1 MSRQYSQIACNV
13 GVGSLTAEGG
23 RDVDVVNEDTFMQP
37 AEGAVETDRM
47 RALTRYGILDTARD
61 KTFDRIARMA
71 ARCFAV
77 PMATVSIVDTDR
89 IWFKAAYGLHGV
101 KQVGRDPGLCASAI
115 LDDVPY
121 LVCDALADPR
131 ASNNPLVRGTL
142 GIRFYAGAPI
152 VTADGHRLGTVD
164 VLDTR
169 PHQPTDDQVA
179 MLADLAATV
188 MDRLELRRAAAS
200 AAGSQQRLRD
210 AAEDE
215 RDAARE
221 DRDAAER
228 DRDAAQRDRDAA
240 ERDRDAAQL
249 GRDTAQRDRDTAQLG
264 RDAAERERDAIEEY
278 ATVLQ
283 RTLLPPS
290 LPNIP
295 GLGLAAHYHPASRTQ
310 VGGDFYDVFVIQ
322 PERWAFF
329 LGDVEGHGAAAAAVT
344 SLIRYTLRS
353 AALHYSDPIEVLAEL
368 NDVLI
373 RDSSEKHSCTVLF
386 GTLELSSDGPG
397 FHMTIATGGHPP
409 ALLIDAA
416 DGSVSEVR
424 SSGGMLLGVLADAKF
439 EACNV
444 WLRPGQTL
452 LFYTDGL
459 IETRNQGTA
468 RFGEG
473 ELASFV
479 ASRAGLGATEL
490 VDQLAA
496 LTSTLRPRDDVALL
510 ALTSR

>member
-1 MSRQYSQIACNV
+1 
-13 GVGSLTAEGG
+13 
-23 RDVDVVNEDTFMQP
+23 VDVVNEDTFMQP
-37 AEGAVETDRM
+37 VEGAVETDRM
-47 RALTRYGILDTARD
+47 RALRRFDILDTARD

-77 PMATVSIVDTDR
+77 PMATVSMVDTDR
-89 IWFKAAYGLHGV
+89 IWFKAAYGFHGV
-101 KQVGRDPGLCASAI
+101 KQIGRDPGLCASAI

-121 LVCDALADPR
+121 LVFDALADPR

-188 MDRLELRRAAAS
+188 MDQLELRRAAAT
-200 AAGSQQRLRD
+200 ATGSQQRLRD
-210 AAEDE
+210 AADDQ
-215 RDAARE
+215 RDTARE
-221 DRDAAER
+221 DRN
-228 DRDAAQRDRDAA
+228 AA

-249 GRDTAQRDRDTAQLG
+249 DRDVAERDRDAAQLG

-283 RTLLPPS
+283 QTLLPPS
-290 LPNIP
+290 LPDIP
-295 GLGLAAHYHPASRTQ
+295 GLGLAAHYHPASRRQ

-353 AALHYSDPIEVLAEL
+353 AALHYSDPIQVLAEL
-368 NDVLI
+368 NEVLI
-373 RDSSEKHSCTVLF
+373 RDPSEKHSCTVLF
-386 GTLELSSDGPG
+386 GTLERSADGPG
-397 FHMTIATGGHPP
+397 FHLTIATGGHPP

-439 EACNV
+439 EACSV
-444 WLRPGQTL
+444 WLRPGQSL
-452 LFYTDGL
+452 LLYTDGL
-459 IETRNQGTA
+459 VETRHQGTA
-468 RFGEG
+468 QFGES

-479 ASRAGLGATEL
+479 AGCAGLGAAEL

-496 LTSTLRPRDDVALL
+496 LTLTLRPRDDVALL
-510 ALTSR
+510 ALTSC

>member
-77 PMATVSIVDTDR
+77 PMATVSMVDTDR

-101 KQVGRDPGLCASAI
+101 KQVSRDPGLCASAI

-188 MDRLELRRAAAS
+188 MDQLELRRAAAS

-228 DRDAAQRDRDAA
+228 DRDAAQ
-240 ERDRDAAQL
+240 
-249 GRDTAQRDRDTAQLG
+249 LG

-278 ATVLQ
+278 AAVLQ

-295 GLGLAAHYHPASRTQ
+295 GLGLAAHYHPASRRQ

-496 LTSTLRPRDDVALL
+496 LTSNLRPRDDVALL

>member
-77 PMATVSIVDTDR
+77 PMATVSMVDTDR

-101 KQVGRDPGLCASAI
+101 KQVSRDPGLCASAI

-188 MDRLELRRAAAS
+188 MDQLELRRAAAS

-228 DRDAAQRDRDAA
+228 DRDAAQ
-240 ERDRDAAQL
+240 
-249 GRDTAQRDRDTAQLG
+249 LG

-278 ATVLQ
+278 AAVLQ

-295 GLGLAAHYHPASRTQ
+295 GLGLAAHYHPASRRQ

-353 AALHYSDPIEVLAEL
+353 AALRYSDPIEVLAEL

-496 LTSTLRPRDDVALL
+496 LTSNLRPRDDVALL

>member
-1 MSRQYSQIACNV
+1 
-13 GVGSLTAEGG
+13 
-23 RDVDVVNEDTFMQP
+23 VDVVNEDTFMQP

-77 PMATVSIVDTDR
+77 PMATVSMVDTDR

-101 KQVGRDPGLCASAI
+101 KQVSRDPGLCASAI

-188 MDRLELRRAAAS
+188 MDQLELRRAAAS

-228 DRDAAQRDRDAA
+228 DRDAAQ
-240 ERDRDAAQL
+240 
-249 GRDTAQRDRDTAQLG
+249 LG

-278 ATVLQ
+278 AAVLQ

-295 GLGLAAHYHPASRTQ
+295 GLGLAAHYHPASRRQ

-496 LTSTLRPRDDVALL
+496 LTSNLRPRDDVALL

>member
-1 MSRQYSQIACNV
+1 
-13 GVGSLTAEGG
+13 
-23 RDVDVVNEDTFMQP
+23 MQP
-37 AEGAVETDRM
+37 VEGAVETDRL
-47 RALTRYGILDTARD
+47 RALTRYGVLDTARD

-71 ARCFAV
+71 ARCFGA

-131 ASNNPLVRGTL
+131 ASNNPLVHGTL

-169 PHQPTDDQVA
+169 PHQPTDHQVA

-188 MDRLELRRAAAS
+188 MDQLELRRAAAT
-200 AAGSQQRLRD
+200 AD

-215 RDAARE
+215 RNTARA
-221 DRDAAER
+221 DRN
-228 DRDAAQRDRDAA
+228 AA

-249 GRDTAQRDRDTAQLG
+249 DRDAAERGRAAAQLG
-264 RDAAERERDAIEEY
+264 RDAAEQERDAIEEY

-295 GLGLAAHYHPASRTQ
+295 GLGLAAHYHPASRRQ
-310 VGGDFYDVFVIQ
+310 VGGDFYDVFAIE
-322 PERWAFF
+322 PGRWAFF

-353 AALHYSDPIEVLAEL
+353 AALHYSDPIQVLAEL

-386 GTLELSSDGPG
+386 GTLELSSDRPG

-424 SSGGMLLGVLADAKF
+424 SSGGMLVGVLADAEF
-439 EACNV
+439 EACSV
-444 WLRPGQTL
+444 WLRPVRPCCFTQTVSSRPA
-452 LFYTDGL
+452 
-459 IETRNQGTA
+459 TRAPPGSAKMNWP
-468 RFGEG
+468 
-473 ELASFV
+473 
-479 ASRAGLGATEL
+479 
-490 VDQLAA
+490 A
-496 LTSTLRPRDDVALL
+496 L
-510 ALTSR
+510 

>member
-77 PMATVSIVDTDR
+77 PMATVSMVDTDR

-101 KQVGRDPGLCASAI
+101 KQVSRDPGLCASAI

-188 MDRLELRRAAAS
+188 MDQLELRRAAAS

-228 DRDAAQRDRDAA
+228 DRDAAQ
-240 ERDRDAAQL
+240 
-249 GRDTAQRDRDTAQLG
+249 LG

-278 ATVLQ
+278 AAVLQ

-295 GLGLAAHYHPASRTQ
+295 GLGLAAHYHPASRRQ

-353 AALHYSDPIEVLAEL
+353 AALRYSDPIEVLAEL

-424 SSGGMLLGVLADAKF
+424 SSGGMLLGVLADTKF

-496 LTSTLRPRDDVALL
+496 LTSNLRPRDDVALL

>member
-23 RDVDVVNEDTFMQP
+23 RDVDVVSEDTFMQP

-77 PMATVSIVDTDR
+77 PMATVSMVDTDR

-101 KQVGRDPGLCASAI
+101 KQVSRDPGLCASAI

-188 MDRLELRRAAAS
+188 MDQLELRRAAAS

-228 DRDAAQRDRDAA
+228 DRDAAQ
-240 ERDRDAAQL
+240 
-249 GRDTAQRDRDTAQLG
+249 LG

-278 ATVLQ
+278 AAVLQ

-295 GLGLAAHYHPASRTQ
+295 GLGLAAHYHPASRRQ

-496 LTSTLRPRDDVALL
+496 LTSNLRPRDDVALL

>member
-1 MSRQYSQIACNV
+1 
-13 GVGSLTAEGG
+13 
-23 RDVDVVNEDTFMQP
+23 MQP

-77 PMATVSIVDTDR
+77 PMATVSMVDTDR

-101 KQVGRDPGLCASAI
+101 KQVSRDPGLCASAI

-188 MDRLELRRAAAS
+188 MDQLELRRAAAS

-228 DRDAAQRDRDAA
+228 DRDAAQ
-240 ERDRDAAQL
+240 
-249 GRDTAQRDRDTAQLG
+249 LG

-278 ATVLQ
+278 AAVLQ

-295 GLGLAAHYHPASRTQ
+295 GLGLAAHYHPASRRQ

-496 LTSTLRPRDDVALL
+496 LTSNLRPRDDVALL